1 MLICLFFAIY
11 PINDFRDNIRLVIL
25 KSTKA
30 MIQRKTISCKP
41 SRRNL
46 RLICYF
52 CGEVIFLSNM
62 NKAIVI
68 SVIAAAVLAFRVEA
82 QEPVYLDEFRAVF
95 EKADAEISEYY
106 RTAGAEERITD
117 CPGSC
122 CRAFARTPVRIAIP
136 DCPQAPELVA
146 MVEDQGC
153 IPVLLPGREGME
165 NPTMELRKSSIGWDG
180 VLMPEGW
187 VSFEDEYSLLVYK
200 TVTDWNVPYLGTSE
214 ATMLVDR
221 GLRRLPC
228 AVSDVAGLVA
238 EAGIYRKARN
248 LMEGIFTIDTHCDL
262 PEGEGYRNGT
272 VSVGKRN
279 RSQCGIP
286 KMDEGGLKAQVLI
299 SFLNQ
304 GPDDEEGWAAAV
316 ERNLRQISEIK
327 ADIESNSS
335 LCGLATTPQEALA
348 LAAEGRKAFFIGLEN
363 AYGIGGDL
371 ANIRKMKELGITYIT
386 LCHFYDNYVCHTSSQ
401 HGEDPSLGLTPFGI
415 KVVREMNR
423 QGLMIDL
430 SHPSEGTFWD
440 CIKYSKAP
448 VVCSHSG
455 VKAVFG
461 HDRGLDDSQLKALA
475 DKGGVIQIYT
485 VPNFLRAEAELASI
499 DDFMEHFNHA
509 VEVAGPEHVGI
520 GSDFDGGG
528 GVIGLNGDN
537 DMVNITV
544 LMLKHGYTPEQIEGF
559 WGGNFLRVMKE
570 VQSLSGR

>member
-1 MLICLFFAIY
+1 
-11 PINDFRDNIRLVIL
+11 
-25 KSTKA
+25 
-30 MIQRKTISCKP
+30 
-41 SRRNL
+41 
-46 RLICYF
+46 
-52 CGEVIFLSNM
+52 
-62 NKAIVI
+62 
-68 SVIAAAVLAFRVEA
+68 
-82 QEPVYLDEFRAVF
+82 
-95 EKADAEISEYY
+95 
-106 RTAGAEERITD
+106 
-117 CPGSC
+117 
-122 CRAFARTPVRIAIP
+122 
-136 DCPQAPELVA
+136 
-146 MVEDQGC
+146 
-153 IPVLLPGREGME
+153 
-165 NPTMELRKSSIGWDG
+165 
-180 VLMPEGW
+180 
-187 VSFEDEYSLLVYK
+187 
-200 TVTDWNVPYLGTSE
+200 
-214 ATMLVDR
+214 MLVDR

-455 VKAVFG
+455 VKAVYG
-461 HDRGLDDSQLKALA
+461 HDRGLDDDQLKALA
-475 DKGGVIQIYT
+475 ANGGVIQVYT
-485 VPNFLRAEAELASI
+485 VDNFLRREAGLTDI
-499 DDFMEHFNHA
+499 YDFMEHFNHA
-509 VEVAGPEHVGI
+509 VEVAGPDHVGI

>member
-440 CIKYSKAP
+440 CIKYSKVP

-455 VKAVFG
+455 VKAVYG
-461 HDRGLDDSQLKALA
+461 HDRGLDDDQLKALA
-475 DKGGVIQIYT
+475 ANGGVIQVYT
-485 VPNFLRAEAELASI
+485 VDNFLRREAGLTDI
-499 DDFMEHFNHA
+499 YDFMEHFNHA
-509 VEVAGPEHVGI
+509 VEVAGPDHVGI